1 MFNQEHTHMNKN
13 AYEIRLAVLAMARD
27 DINQLFAS
35 KMQTLIDE
43 QQRSEIGQGRISPL
57 ILNEVVIE
65 ALFPKTAD
73 IIQRAEELYKFVS
86 DTKSCCS

>member
-1 MFNQEHTHMNKN
+1 MNKN

-35 KMQTLIDE
+35 KMQTLLDE
-43 QQRSEIGQGRISPL
+43 QQRSEIGQGKISPRV
-57 ILNEVVIE
+57 LNEVVIE

-73 IIQRAEELYKFVS
+73 IIQRAKELYEFVS
-86 DTKSCCS
+86 DTNSCCS

>member
-1 MFNQEHTHMNKN
+1 MNKN

-57 ILNEVVIE
+57 TLNEVVIE
-65 ALFPKTAD
+65 TLFPKTAD

>member
-1 MFNQEHTHMNKN
+1 MNNQEHTPMNKN

-57 ILNEVVIE
+57 TLNEVVIE
-65 ALFPKTAD
+65 TLFPKTAD

>member
-1 MFNQEHTHMNKN
+1 MNKN

-27 DINQLFAS
+27 DINQLFAN

-43 QQRSEIGQGRISPL
+43 QQRSEIGQGRISPT
-57 ILNEVVIE
+57 ILNEIVIE
-65 ALFPKTAD
+65 AIFPKTAD

>member
-1 MFNQEHTHMNKN
+1 MNKN

-35 KMQTLIDE
+35 KMQTLLDE
-43 QQRSEIGQGRISPL
+43 QQRSEIGQGKISPRV
-57 ILNEVVIE
+57 LNEVVIE

-73 IIQRAEELYKFVS
+73 IIQRAKELMSLYLIQTPVAANN
-86 DTKSCCS
+86 